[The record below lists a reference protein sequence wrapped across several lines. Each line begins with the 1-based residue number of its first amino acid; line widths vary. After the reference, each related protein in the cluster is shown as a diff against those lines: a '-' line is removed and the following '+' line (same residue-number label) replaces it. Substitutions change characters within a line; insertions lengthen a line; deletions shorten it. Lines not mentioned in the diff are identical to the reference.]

1 MRLLSAILLLL
12 CCQQA
17 GAQTLL
23 DSLERR
29 YANVNDSSKVRSYL
43 TIAAKIQNKDY
54 KNCLTL
60 CDKIISLSQQQRNKQ
75 TEAEAYLLKGLT
87 NYFAGEYDQ
96 TLSYYLK
103 AIQNFEAVHDL
114 EGQAKVYNELGF
126 FYRKQNDDSSCI
138 RSFEKA
144 FELASNA
151 NKPAMLATSL
161 NNRGVYAQDHGQ
173 HEKAIELFIQAQ
185 QWYRQLGDSIGVS
198 YTLDY
203 TSVSFAQL
211 QQFKKA
217 TDLQQQ
223 AYQLRLTYADTNA
236 AALSL
241 SNLAD
246 IEIQQ
251 RHTQQ
256 AIDYL
261 QQCISIS
268 EKIAYKELTA
278 HCYEQLAN
286 LYAQIGNYQQAYAYQ
301 TRFQQLNTSLFNEN
315 RSKQIANLQTR
326 YETEKKLQQINSLR
340 QENELKDARHRTQQ
354 YIWWGILALLM
365 SSGGAAYHFFKRKQQ
380 RELDETIIREKEL
393 RNKAIID
400 SEEKER
406 LRIARDLH
414 DGVAQTMTAAKMQLE
429 SFMSHVKDT
438 TMNPSLE
445 KAFELIKEA
454 SVEVR
459 AVSHSMVPNALLKS
473 GLVAA
478 VRDFVHRL
486 GNDKIKINLLIHGLN
501 DRLPEN
507 VETVVFRVLQELV
520 NNIIKHAN
528 ASEVTIQLTRDEKEL
543 NVMVEDNGNGFDT
556 TNVKTNAGIGLKN
569 IESRVSYLNG
579 YVEFDS
585 LPGKGTTVV
594 IDIPL

>member
-12 CCQQA
+12 CCQQV

-23 DSLERR
+23 DSLERQ
-29 YANVNDSSKVRSYL
+29 YANVNDSSKIRSYL
-43 TIAAKIQNKDY
+43 TMAAKIQNKDY

-60 CDKIISLSQQQRNKQ
+60 CDKIISLSQQQSNKQ

-103 AIQNFEAVHDL
+103 AIQYFEAVHDL

-126 FYRKQNDDSSCI
+126 FYRKQNDDSACI

-144 FELASNA
+144 FELATKAS
-151 NKPAMLATSL
+151 KPAVLATAL
-161 NNRGVYAQDHGQ
+161 NNRGVYAQDHSQ
-173 HEKAIELFIQAQ
+173 HEKAIELFLQAQ
-185 QWYRQLGDSIGVS
+185 RWYRQLGDSIGVS

-211 QQFKKA
+211 QQFRKA
-217 TDLQQQ
+217 TELQQQ
-223 AYQLRLTYADTNA
+223 AYQLRLVHADTNA

-241 SNLAD
+241 VNLAE
-246 IEIQQ
+246 IEMAQ
-251 RHTQQ
+251 HHSSQ
-256 AIDYL
+256 AIGYL
-261 QQCISIS
+261 KQCISIS

-286 LYAQIGNYQQAYAYQ
+286 LYAQTGNYQQAYAYQ
-301 TRFQQLNTSLFNEN
+301 TRFQDLNTGLFNEN

-326 YETEKKLQQINSLR
+326 YETEKKLQQIKSLR

-365 SSGGAAYHFFKRKQQ
+365 SSGGAAYHFFKRKKQ

-429 SFMSHVKDT
+429 SFMSHVKE
-438 TMNPSLE
+438 TMDPSLE

-454 SVEVR
+454 GVEVR

-478 VRDFVHRL
+478 VRDFVHRM
-486 GNDKIKINLLIHGLN
+486 GNDKVKINLLIHGLN

-556 TNVKTNAGIGLKN
+556 TIVKANAGIGLKN
-569 IESRVSYLNG
+569 IQSRVSYLNG

-594 IDIPL
+594 IDIPLE